1 MITFMDLKT
10 ERVVSLAA
18 DSIKALEEYRYCVC
32 DFCKSNKPNGFED
45 NDPCYTC
52 GSNGRESST
61 VKIKSGNK
69 WYFVDNEVFGCP
81 VSSFYSSGE
90 MHEKILLAIENN
102 RPLKLVATEEEME
115 AHKEKMEREEM
126 EWKKEHPGTKRRL

>member
-32 DFCKSNKPNGFED
+32 DFCKPNKPNEFED
-45 NDPCYTC
+45 FPFNDPCYTC

-69 WYFVDNEVFGCP
+69 WYFVDNEVLGCP
-81 VSSFYSSGE
+81 VSRE
-90 MHEKILLAIENN
+90 LHEKILLAIENN
-102 RPLKLVATEEEME
+102 RPLRLVATEEEME

-126 EWKKEHPGTKRRL
+126 EWEKEHPGTKRRL

>member
-1 MITFMDLKT
+1 MDLKT
-10 ERVVSLAA
+10 KRVVSLAA

-32 DFCKSNKPNGFED
+32 DFCKPNKPNEFED
-45 NDPCYTC
+45 DDPCYTC
-52 GSNGRESST
+52 GSIGRESST

-81 VSSFYSSGE
+81 VSGFYSSGE

-102 RPLKLVATEEEME
+102 RPLRLVAAEEEME

-126 EWKKEHPGTKRRL
+126 EWEKEHPGTKRRL